1 MEIILGG
8 CTKTHD
14 TKLVPIC
21 TNLSLTGSWYKYVLV
36 SIPQEAGTHM
46 YSTNLYL
53 TRSLYKK
60 VQISLSQEAGTNMY
74 KSLINREPVLIC
86 TNLSLAGSWYRYV
99 HCTLYKPLSRR
110 GPAQVCTNLSLFK
123 IEVVCSC
130 PALEWSTNIHRNIL
144 VDGCMSYYS

>member
-21 TNLSLTGSWYKYVLV
+21 TNLSLTVSWYKYVLV

-86 TNLSLAGSWYRYV
+86 MYKPLSRRKLVQICTNLSLAGSQYKYV
-99 HCTLYKPLSRR
+99 QISLS
-110 GPAQVCTNLSLFK
+110 SKSKLFA
-123 IEVVCSC
+123 
-130 PALEWSTNIHRNIL
+130 PALLSNGVLIFTGIF
-144 VDGCMSYYS
+144 S